1 MHCGWVESV
10 VEATAHQ
17 KTQGLHT
24 ANSGKQGT
32 CVCGGKGNS
41 VNSLTDKTVHCNDE
55 ARQLNLITLVSLVS
69 IHCQSNFPLAFVL
82 C

>member
-32 CVCGGKGNS
+32 CVCVGVVVVVVRG
-41 VNSLTDKTVHCNDE
+41 TV
-55 ARQLNLITLVSLVS
+55 
-69 IHCQSNFPLAFVL
+69 
-82 C
+82 